1 MKKESINI
9 VWLKRDIRTLDHMPF
24 FMAESDQHSFIPIYI
39 FDSKIINHH
48 DTSDRHLQFIYKSIL
63 VVSEKLKEYNKSV
76 EIFYGDSIEIFKYL
90 ISIFDIDNVYSYQ
103 ESGIKISWER
113 DKKVKEL
120 FLEVNIIWKEFQR
133 DGIVRGIKNR
143 KNWNRLWHEEMHKK
157 IIVNDFSKQKK

>member
-1 MKKESINI
+1 
-9 VWLKRDIRTLDHMPF
+9 
-24 FMAESDQHSFIPIYI
+24 MAESDQQSFIPIYI
-39 FDSKIINHH
+39 FDSKIINHP
-48 DTSDRHLQFIYKSIL
+48 DTSNRHLQFIYKSIL

-120 FLEVNIIWKEFQR
+120 F
-133 DGIVRGIKNR
+133 
-143 KNWNRLWHEEMHKK
+143 
-157 IIVNDFSKQKK
+157 